1 MVDHTPFAPRSSD
14 KRTNKIPKKPGVEL
28 SAACDILCIKFRTR
42 GFSVYLWTRHL
53 RVNYLIFID
62 INQ

>member
-42 GFSVYLWTRHL
+42 GFSACSPAYSIRYNLL
-53 RVNYLIFID
+53 FFID